1 MDLKRIT
8 DKAKELVEK
17 RGGTDSIKEDASELK
32 DIATGE
38 GSLTDKAKAAAEA
51 IKSPGEAAEEVG
63 QRVQEAAPD
72 VPPAEAGERAR
83 KGGRRRR
90 RAGARDRGRD
100 G

>member
-8 DKAKELVEK
+8 DKAKELVQK
-17 RGGTDSIKEDASELK
+17 RGGTDSVKEDAAELK

-51 IKSPGEAAEEVG
+51 IKTPGEAAEEVG
-63 QRVQEAAPD
+63 QRVEEAAPD
-72 VPPAEAGERAR
+72 ERPPEAGERDR
-83 KGGRRRR
+83 EGGGRRDR
-90 RAGARDRGRD
+90 ARDRGGD

>member
-17 RGGTDSIKEDASELK
+17 RGGTGSLKEDASELK

-51 IKSPGEAAEEVG
+51 IKDPGAERASGEP
-63 QRVQEAAPD
+63 AAPVD
-72 VPPAEAGERAR
+72 PTSDDPPGPEGD
-83 KGGRRRR
+83 RRRR
-90 RAGARDRGRD
+90 RHPGRRRGRAN
-100 G
+100 